1 MVGTWDGLYSLTI
14 ALGAHKALAAYALG
28 VTFVRAE
35 IGAVRHGLLVLLFA
49 TFTPLGMV
57 GGIFISEA
65 AAASES
71 TLSSVAAAV
80 IAGTFLYIAIVEVR
94 NPAPL

>member
-1 MVGTWDGLYSLTI
+1 MQLPTRVRAACRVTSQCSPG
-14 ALGAHKALAAYALG
+14 ALSNTCQVQAHKALAAYALG

-57 GGIFISEA
+57 GE
-65 AAASES
+65 
-71 TLSSVAAAV
+71 L
-80 IAGTFLYIAIVEVR
+80 AG
-94 NPAPL
+94 